1 MILVIYLLG
10 GLIALLVL
18 ALVFIPALIDEQAI
32 IDLAQQ
38 QVRQATGGELSVDGD
53 LELSLFP
60 TLELNLGSTT
70 VDLPP
75 QNAEGSRLIA
85 SAGEVDVGL
94 SFVALLSGADE
105 VGDIRLSDANIKLLD
120 SSGNLQTQVTLN
132 TLMAQ
137 GLNIADQPMVL
148 QGDITVTGG
157 SNSEPMVINFDGAV
171 RVPKTLDRVTLV
183 GLDTR
188 VTGALTEPLSTELTG
203 IANLSP
209 LNADLDLVVNSPGG
223 RIDGDLVYSASGSP
237 EIDLDFRSDALN
249 LDRIQPANAGTGDE
263 PASANAEQPAAD
275 PVPAQAPPLP
285 LPVGP
290 LKDLDL
296 RLKISAGTLIS
307 AGQTVGNA
315 QLLVRVVDGVTELEY
330 LRGVLHEGQ
339 LDTRMTV
346 DVRKPK
352 IKVALSGGLK
362 GVELNS
368 LLTSIGKSDTA
379 AGYVDMDWDIDT
391 QGTTAPELQT
401 GLDGDLNVQGRNVE
415 ITSVSAQELV
425 CTAIAQMQ
433 QTTLTND
440 MPPTTKL
447 SALTARIRF
456 DDGQAKL
463 APLDMG
469 TTGIAING
477 EGAASLATLDFAATL
492 KAQVNEEL
500 TALDE
505 GCKVDERYAGLDLP
519 VDCAGNLNDQAGNL
533 CRVNVESIA
542 QQLLEREARSKL
554 EEEADK
560 LGDKA
565 GGVLKKLF
573 GN

>member
-70 VDLPP
+70 IDLPP

-105 VGDIRLSDANIKLLD
+105 VGDIRLNDANIKLLD

-171 RVPKTLDRVTLV
+171 RVPKTLDRVTLL

-249 LDRIQPANAGTGDE
+249 LDRIQPANAETGDE
-263 PASANAEQPAAD
+263 PASGNAEQPAAD
-275 PVPAQAPPLP
+275 PVPARAPPLP
-285 LPVGP
+285 LPVG
-290 LKDLDL
+290 
-296 RLKISAGTLIS
+296 
-307 AGQTVGNA
+307 
-315 QLLVRVVDGVTELEY
+315 
-330 LRGVLHEGQ
+330 
-339 LDTRMTV
+339 
-346 DVRKPK
+346 
-352 IKVALSGGLK
+352 
-362 GVELNS
+362 
-368 LLTSIGKSDTA
+368 
-379 AGYVDMDWDIDT
+379 
-391 QGTTAPELQT
+391 
-401 GLDGDLNVQGRNVE
+401 
-415 ITSVSAQELV
+415 
-425 CTAIAQMQ
+425 
-433 QTTLTND
+433 
-440 MPPTTKL
+440 
-447 SALTARIRF
+447 
-456 DDGQAKL
+456 
-463 APLDMG
+463 
-469 TTGIAING
+469 
-477 EGAASLATLDFAATL
+477 
-492 KAQVNEEL
+492 
-500 TALDE
+500 
-505 GCKVDERYAGLDLP
+505 
-519 VDCAGNLNDQAGNL
+519 
-533 CRVNVESIA
+533 
-542 QQLLEREARSKL
+542 
-554 EEEADK
+554 
-560 LGDKA
+560 
-565 GGVLKKLF
+565 
-573 GN
+573 

>member
-1 MILVIYLLG
+1 MIVVIYLLG

-85 SAGEVDVGL
+85 TAGEVDVGL

-120 SSGNLQTQVTLN
+120 SSGNLQTQITLN

-148 QGDITVTGG
+148 QGDITVTGDRD
-157 SNSEPMVINFDGAV
+157 SEPMVINFDGAV
-171 RVPKTLDRVTLV
+171 RVPKSLDRVTLV

-188 VTGALTEPLSTELTG
+188 VTGALTEPLSTELSG
-203 IANLSP
+203 IAHLSP
-209 LNADLDLVVNSPGG
+209 LNADLDLIVNSPGG

-249 LDRIQPANAGTGDE
+249 LDRIQPANAGTGDQ
-263 PASANAEQPAAD
+263 PASASPEQPAAD
-275 PVPAQAPPLP
+275 PVPARAPPIP

-296 RLKISAGTLIS
+296 RLKISAGTLVS

-315 QLLVRVVDGVTELEY
+315 QVLVRVVDGVTELEY

-346 DVRKPK
+346 DVRKPNV
-352 IKVALSGGLK
+352 KVALSGGLK

-519 VDCAGNLNDQAGNL
+519 VDCAGNLSDQTGNL
-533 CRVNVESIA
+533 CRVNVEGIA

-554 EEEADK
+554 EKEADK

-565 GGVLKKLF
+565 GGVLKKFF